1 MRGAILFAERLR
13 NLRKEQEWTQV
24 QLAVKIGV
32 SKQTVSNWEN
42 DNILPSVEMLAHI
55 ADFFQVSTDY
65 LLGRESVPRQ
75 DGIFLEVTGLTRT
88 QIKHVENI
96 INDIRNN

>member
-1 MRGAILFAERLR
+1 MFAERLR

-32 SKQTVSNWEN
+32 SKQAVSNWEN

-55 ADFFQVSTDY
+55 ADFFQVSTDQARGKY
-65 LLGRESVPRQ
+65 H
-75 DGIFLEVTGLTRT
+75 
-88 QIKHVENI
+88 K
-96 INDIRNN
+96 